1 MRHDLEMTYA
11 GISFEADMTADQA
24 TELARLMEE
33 ARPTRPEGVVTAL
46 LEHEGGHGRLVAVW
60 RDRET
65 LDRYL
70 AEADV
75 PRGTELMRKLG
86 LEPEVR
92 QFDVLDLG

>member
-1 MRHDLEMTYA
+1 MTYA
-11 GISFEADMTADQA
+11 GIGFEADMTAEQA
-24 TELARLMEE
+24 AELARLMEE

-46 LEHEGGHGRLVAVW
+46 LEHEGGQGRLVAVW

-65 LDRYL
+65 LERYL
-70 AEADV
+70 AETDV

-92 QFDVLDLG
+92 RFEVLDLG